1 MVILR
6 CSRISHGEKVFLDM
20 VIHLVPL
27 LLFTLSHQL
36 SLRQRQLRLPR
47 LPAPPPPQS
56 PPGARPR
63 LSRQAHRPDDAAG
76 NTYMRIRTPETPGFL
91 GRGRAMQAQCSKR
104 GLCLSLVP
112 QTPPPSLGAAST
124 GCNTSDGH

>member
-1 MVILR
+1 MMKLKILR

-36 SLRQRQLRLPR
+36 RLPR

-63 LSRQAHRPDDAAG
+63 LSRQAHRPNIAAAG
-76 NTYMRIRTPETPGFL
+76 QHIHEDPDP
-91 GRGRAMQAQCSKR
+91 
-104 GLCLSLVP
+104 
-112 QTPPPSLGAAST
+112 
-124 GCNTSDGH
+124 